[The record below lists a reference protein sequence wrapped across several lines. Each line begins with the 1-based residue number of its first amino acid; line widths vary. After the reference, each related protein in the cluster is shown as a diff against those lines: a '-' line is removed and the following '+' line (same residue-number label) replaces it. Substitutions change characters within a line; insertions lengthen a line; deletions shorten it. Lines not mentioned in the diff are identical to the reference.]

1 MQLADLLAGSGL
13 PLPPATGRL
22 EIADLQED
30 SRKVKA
36 GTLFAALPG
45 SKLDGRR
52 FIDQA
57 VAAGA
62 VAVLAPIGT
71 KAAIPVIESPEPRAA
86 LARLAARFF
95 GAQPERIVAVTGTN
109 GKTSVASFTRQ
120 IFASLGQKAASLGTL
135 GLEAPGAEP
144 LPSLTTPDSITLHRL
159 LAGLARDGVTHLAM
173 EASSHGIEQ
182 HRLDGVVLAAAGF
195 TNLTHDHLDY
205 HGTMEA
211 YRAAKLGLFDRLL
224 PEGATAVVNED
235 AAESA
240 EIARIARARGH
251 RLITYGSDK
260 SDLALL
266 ARRPSAQG
274 QSLMLRLFGA
284 RHELELP
291 LAGAFQAAN
300 ALCALGLAFGAGAD
314 LAPALAA
321 LAHLCGVRG
330 RLEQVGSTREGAPV
344 FVDYA
349 HTPDALETVLKA
361 LKPHAAGK
369 LVVVFGCGG
378 DRDPKKR
385 PVMGEIASRLADR
398 AIVTDDNPRSETPAD
413 IRRAVLGGAA
423 AGRLEEIGDRAEAIA
438 KAVQDLVRGDILVIA
453 GKGHEQGQ
461 IVGAEI
467 RPFDDANVARA
478 ALAARGAPAERC
490 A

>member
-1 MQLADLLAGSGL
+1 LQLGDLLVGSGL
-13 PLPPATGRL
+13 AVPPASGKL

-30 SRKVKA
+30 SRQVKA

-45 SKLDGRR
+45 SKLDGSR

-62 VAVLAPIGT
+62 VAVLAPVGT

-95 GAQPERIVAVTGTN
+95 AVQPERIVAVTGTN

-120 IFASLGQKAASLGTL
+120 IFTSLGHKAASLGTL
-135 GLEAPGAEP
+135 GLEAPGAAP
-144 LPSLTTPDSITLHRL
+144 VPSLTTPDAITLHRL
-159 LAGLARDGVTHLAM
+159 LARLAQDGVSHVAM

-182 HRLDGVVLAAAGF
+182 HRLDGVSLAAAGF

-211 YRAAKLGLFDRLL
+211 YRAAKLGLFERLL
-224 PEGATAVVNED
+224 PPGAAAVVNDEAPD
-235 AAESA
+235 SA
-240 EIARIARARGH
+240 EVARIARARGH
-251 RLITYGSDK
+251 RLIGYGSDK

-266 ARRPSAQG
+266 ERRPSAGG
-274 QSLMLRLFGA
+274 QQLALRLFGA
-284 RHELELP
+284 RHDIELP
-291 LAGAFQAAN
+291 LAGAFQAGN
-300 ALCALGLAFGAGAD
+300 ALCALGLAFGAGAE
-314 LAPALAA
+314 LEPALAA
-321 LAHLCGVRG
+321 LTRLAGVRG
-330 RLEQVGSTREGAPV
+330 RLEQVGATRHGATV

-349 HTPDALETVLKA
+349 HTPDALETVLTA
-361 LKPHAAGK
+361 LKPHATGK

-398 AIVTDDNPRSETPAD
+398 AIVTDDNPRSEAAGE
-413 IRRAVLGGAA
+413 IRRAVLAGAKS
-423 AGRLEEIGDRAEAIA
+423 GRLEEIGDRGQAIA
-438 KAVQDLVRGDILVIA
+438 KAIADLARGDVLVIA

-461 IVGAEI
+461 IVGSEV
-467 RPFDDANVARA
+467 RPFDDASVARA
-478 ALAARGAPAERC
+478 ALAGRAPQERC